1 MNRSK
6 ILRKFLVSFM
16 TFVFFY
22 LVIGEL
28 IIIHQKMIFDYDAFA
43 NHPMS
48 KPDKTGKEKIYKLK
62 DKNDKLI
69 INLITYISR
78 IVEFSEIKNNI
89 EPISFEK
96 LIISVNLIDCK
107 YSPISFR
114 GPPAIL

>member
-1 MNRSK
+1 
-6 ILRKFLVSFM
+6 M
-16 TFVFFY
+16 TMAFFY

-62 DKNDKLI
+62 DKKDKLI
-69 INLITYISR
+69 INLVTFISR
-78 IVEFSEIKNNI
+78 IVEYQEVKINVK
-89 EPISFEK
+89 PISFEE
-96 LIISVNLIDCK
+96 LIVTVNLIDCK

-114 GPPAIL
+114 GPPSIL